1 MSGTSM
7 WASRP
12 DMLTLAAFLFV
23 YLQMFLD
30 IFLRSPV
37 NLNLSVS
44 LCRCICVL
52 NLLAAELM
60 CFLSRWRSVWKQ
72 SHASV
77 TPFPFFVSSSILQRF
92 SFFCYNSFLV
102 NSFVFSQYLFSHFP
116 SQSISL
122 LTRMIRCLFC
132 LASFHLLFI
141 FSYVFIF
148 STILS
153 SSFHSVFIIHTMQSP
168 FLSNFSQ
175 NSAFI

>member
-122 LTRMIRCLFC
+122 LTRMFRSLVCFVL
-132 LASFHLLFI
+132 LLFI
-141 FSYVFIF
+141 FS
-148 STILS
+148 LS
-153 SSFHSVFIIHTMQSP
+153 SVMFSSFPPFYRLLFIQ
-168 FLSNFSQ
+168 FL
-175 NSAFI
+175 